1 MLITFRQKHIAMPWK
16 KVVRIQGGRT
26 LNGTVA
32 IAGAKNAILPCMAAS
47 VLTDKPIIFT
57 NVPNITD
64 VASMKELLESYGVS
78 VSFTGP
84 NQITCQAINLRAE
97 SCDPTISGRFRASF
111 TLLGPLL
118 ARLGEARVY
127 PSGGDDIDSRNRPVD
142 FHVTNLRRL
151 GATVREFSRA
161 SPPYIEASAPNGNI
175 SIIVAN

>member
-1 MLITFRQKHIAMPWK
+1 MSRE
-16 KVVRIQGGRT
+16 KVVRIQGGQT

-47 VLTDKPIIFT
+47 LLTDKSVVFT

-64 VASMKELLESYGVS
+64 VASMQNLLESYGVS
-78 VSFTGP
+78 VSFTG
-84 NQITCQAINLRAE
+84 NQVTCKATNPRSE
-97 SCDPTISGRFRASF
+97 PRDPTISGGFRASV
-111 TLLGPLL
+111 TLLGPLV

-127 PSGGDDIDSRNRPVD
+127 LPGGDDIDSRNRPVD

-151 GATVREFSRA
+151 GANVREFSRA
-161 SPPYIEASAPNGNI
+161 IPPYIEASAPHGNI

>member
-1 MLITFRQKHIAMPWK
+1 MPWK

-47 VLTDKPIIFT
+47 VLTDRPIVFT

-64 VASMKELLESYGVS
+64 VTSMKNLLESYGVS

-84 NQITCQAINLRAE
+84 NEITCEATNLQAEPR
-97 SCDPTISGRFRASF
+97 DPTISGGFRASV
-111 TLLGPLL
+111 TLLGPLV
-118 ARLGEARVY
+118 ARLGKARVY
-127 PSGGDDIDSRNRPVD
+127 LPGGDDIDSRNRPVD
-142 FHVTNLRRL
+142 FHVTNLKSLR
-151 GATVREFSRA
+151 ANVQEFSRA

-175 SIIVAN
+175 SIIVTN